1 MLDIVYG
8 RAATGK
14 TTSLLSRIKTAAES
28 GKTVIYI
35 VPEQFSFESERAVLS
50 MLGDKKAGKVN
61 VVSFSSL
68 ADIMT
73 SLCGGTA
80 RNILSD
86 ADKIMF
92 MSKTLKALQDSLII
106 WRKYISSVGFASKIV
121 DIIGEFKVSAV
132 FPEDLEATAEKLDG
146 SLKEKIK
153 ALALAYRTYDALVG
167 ERFIDPADRLS
178 KLFDDLQKNK
188 YFADKEVFIDGFN
201 GFTGQQYRII
211 DLICAQANSVCVA
224 LLCDKEDR
232 LGIFENT
239 KTTAQKLIS
248 IAQKYKMP
256 VKEELCSETHYL
268 SEGIKNVEEILSCG
282 VDNSK
287 KLSSQ
292 GVTLCIA
299 KTTDDE
305 VKFTA
310 RNIRRLVREE
320 GYRYKDFVVIARDTA
335 SYEKAIERE
344 FADNSVSCFLDKRAE
359 LTISPLYA
367 LIDAAMDCAVR
378 FSTESIFRFLKTGL
392 VLDFTQEEISEL
404 ENYVYLWDIDRE
416 NWLKEW
422 DMDPTGFSKTDEK
435 KNWEIEL
442 TLSRLN
448 TLRKRIVDII
458 YSFSSQFN
466 GTVRDMSCAVVN
478 LIKKINC
485 SDNMKTMIEASK
497 QIFSPEDIDVLRQ
510 SWDLIMQVFDG
521 LVKCFGEDNISCQQY
536 REMFTTA
543 CQLTTVGRIPQMLD
557 EVTFGAADRIR
568 PSYPKVAF
576 ILGANYGVFPAI
588 SENNSVI
595 SNSDRRTLRAAGLEI
610 RDKIVFQT
618 VEENLLVYSCACS
631 ASQRLY
637 VCCTETG
644 ADSKK
649 KEPSA
654 FFSLLKEKLENVEI
668 LHEPIDRLCEDNYP
682 ETKKSAFKALCHYV
696 GNNINGSADIAE
708 ALFADQTEK
717 EKFFSVQAA
726 SRRYVM
732 KLSEERAKALFG
744 NNISLSATKF
754 DTYHTCRF
762 RFFCRYGLD
771 TDIIQPAKLDTMQR
785 GTIVH
790 FVLEQFCNAHLS
802 DIETVD
808 KDRIKAE
815 TDKYI
820 AEYFEGI
827 KGSEFLFTARFNF
840 LVKKIKEGIVEVLER
855 IVEEFKQSKFRP
867 EKCEVSIGND
877 GTIPTVTFPFSDS
890 GKLSLYGSIDRLDRW
905 GSFVR
910 IVDYK
915 TGSKKFELSDTLYG
929 QNLQMLIYLYCVIRG
944 NSHYKGNN
952 PAGILYLIS
961 KKDLDKKGMA
971 MNGLLVENMDVVEA
985 MEKDNEGVFIPKYK
999 LKNDGTPYKNNAS
1012 YISGEAFDVIFDYIE
1027 NLAQKMGQTLH
1038 KGDIEVEPVD
1048 ACNGVAC
1055 QYCQYSAVC
1064 GIEEEEHKAVTR
1076 LSNSQVIEA
1085 MRGGTQDEA

>member
-1 MLDIVYG
+1 MLNIVYG

-14 TTSLLSRIKTAAES
+14 TTLVLEKIKNAAEN
-28 GKTVIYI
+28 GKSVVYI

-50 MLGDKKAGKVN
+50 MLGDKTAGRVN

-73 SLCGGTA
+73 SLCGGSA
-80 RNILSD
+80 RNVLSD

-92 MSKTLKALQDSLII
+92 MSKTLKSIQDSLPI

-132 FPEDLEATAEKLDG
+132 FPEELEKTAELIDG

-167 ERFIDPADRLS
+167 ERFIDPADRLQ
-178 KLFDDLQKNK
+178 KLFYDLQRNK
-188 YFADKEVFIDGFN
+188 YFLDKEVFIDGFN

-211 DLICAQANSVCVA
+211 DLICAQANFVCVA
-224 LLCDKEDR
+224 LLCDKEDKQ
-232 LGIFENT
+232 GIFENT
-239 KTTAQKLIS
+239 KATSQKIIS
-248 IAQKYKMP
+248 IAEKYKMT
-256 VKEELCSETHYL
+256 VKEENCGTTYFKSD
-268 SEGIKNVEEILSCG
+268 GIKNVEEILSCG
-282 VDNSK
+282 ADSQK
-287 KLSSQ
+287 DYDCQ

-299 KTTDDE
+299 KTVDDE
-305 VKFTA
+305 VNFAA
-310 RNIRRLVREE
+310 RNIRRLVREN
-320 GYRYKDFVVIARDTA
+320 GYRYKDFVVIARNIET
-335 SYEKAIERE
+335 YENAVERE
-344 FADNSVSCFLDKRAE
+344 FTANGISCFFDKRAE

-392 VLDFTQEEISEL
+392 VLDFTEEEISEL
-404 ENYVYLWDIDRE
+404 ENYVYLWDIDKE
-416 NWLKEW
+416 NWFKEW

-435 KNWEIEL
+435 KSEEIA
-442 TLSRLN
+442 LSLHRLN
-448 TLRKRIVDII
+448 SLREKAVNAIEKFSR
-458 YSFSSQFN
+458 SFKGN
-466 GTVRDMSCAVVN
+466 VRDMSYATVC
-478 LIKKINC
+478 LIKDINC
-485 SDNMKTMIEASK
+485 AQNMKTMIDSSK
-497 QIFSPEDIDVLRQ
+497 EIFSPEDIDVLRQ
-510 SWDLIMQVFDG
+510 SWDLTMQVFDG
-521 LVKCFGEDNISCQQY
+521 LVRSFGEDNISCQQY
-536 REMFTTA
+536 REMFATA

-557 EVTFGAADRIR
+557 EVAFGAADRIR

-595 SNSDRRTLRAAGLEI
+595 SNSDRRILRAAGLQI
-610 RDKIVFQT
+610 RDKTVFQT
-618 VEENLLVYSCACS
+618 VEENLLVYSC
-631 ASQRLY
+631 
-637 VCCTETG
+637 VCCASEKLFISCAETG
-644 ADSKK
+644 GDSKT

-654 FFSLLKEKLENVEI
+654 FFSLLK
-668 LHEPIDRLCEDNYP
+668 DRLCGVKLLREPVSRLCEENYP
-682 ETKKSAFKALCHYV
+682 ETKASAFKALCHYI
-696 GNNINGSADIAE
+696 GNNMEGAAEIAE
-708 ALFADQTEK
+708 ALFTDVKEK
-717 EKFFSVQAA
+717 EKFSSIEAA
-726 SRRYVM
+726 SRRYAM
-732 KLSEERAKALFG
+732 KLSEDKAKALFG

-762 RFFCRYGLD
+762 RYFCRYGLD
-771 TDIIQPAKLDTMQR
+771 TDVIQPAKLDTMQR

-790 FVLEQFCNAHLS
+790 FVLEQFCNAHLG

-808 KDRIKAE
+808 KDTIEKE

-820 AEYFEGI
+820 AEYFDSI

-840 LVKKIKEGIVEVLER
+840 LLKKIKEGIIEVIER
-855 IVEEFKQSKFRP
+855 IVEEFAQSKFRP

-877 GTIPTVTFPFSDS
+877 GTIPTVTFPFSRD

-944 NSHYKGNN
+944 NSQYKGQN

-971 MNGLLVENMDVVEA
+971 MNGLLCENKDVIEA

-1012 YISGEAFDVIFDYIE
+1012 YISEEAFDVIFDYIE
-1027 NLAQKMGQTLH
+1027 ELAEKMGKTLH
-1038 KGDIEVEPVD
+1038 SGDIEVEPVD
-1048 ACNGVAC
+1048 ACNSIAC
-1055 QYCQYSAVC
+1055 QYCYYSAVC
-1064 GIEEEEHKAVTR
+1064 GIEDEEHKSVVK
-1076 LSNSQVIEA
+1076 LSNSEIIET
-1085 MRGGTQDEA
+1085 MRGGGENET